1 MSTLSPFR
9 PDPLLQRLSDWFD
22 EPLGRW
28 SRTRM
33 EHFIR
38 VEETMTDGS
47 LVIRAE
53 LPGVDPESDIDIDVA
68 NGTLTISAEREE
80 SSTGGDGHFSEFRY
94 GTFRRTLRVP
104 SDLDPASISAEYHH
118 GILTVTVPIPAP
130 AAPEAVKIPIA
141 TT

>member
-1 MSTLSPFR
+1 MSTLSALR
-9 PDPLLQRLSDWFD
+9 PDPFFQRLSDWFD

-38 VEETMTDGS
+38 VEETMSDGA

-53 LPGVDPESDIDIDVA
+53 LPGIDPAKDIDIDVA
-68 NGTLTISAEREE
+68 DGMLTISAEREE
-80 SSTGGDGHFSEFRY
+80 STTGGDGHFSEFRY

-104 SDLDPASISAEYHH
+104 SDLDPATITAHYHQ
-118 GILTVTVPIPAP
+118 GILTVTVPMPAP
-130 AAPEAVKIPIA
+130 SAPEAVKIPIA